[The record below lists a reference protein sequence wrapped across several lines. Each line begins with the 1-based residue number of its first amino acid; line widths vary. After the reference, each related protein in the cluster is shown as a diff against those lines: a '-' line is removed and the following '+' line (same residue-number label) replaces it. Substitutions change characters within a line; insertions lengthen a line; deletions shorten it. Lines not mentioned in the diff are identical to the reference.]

1 MKKIVSLI
9 LALSMFM
16 SFGITSYAANKEAH
30 QPDVYFNGEMIE
42 FPDQPTQIVDGRTMV
57 PVRGFFEYLGCKVD
71 WSEEEQLV
79 TLSGENGSFYIFM
92 AIGYPGLIVYDG
104 EDEYT
109 GQLDVVPQ
117 IINDR
122 TMVPMSFIS
131 KLLGYDVTWDEEAY
145 CVNVKSPNVIVAQK
159 SDVSISDLFL
169 AMMNATEN
177 GSKEEKDDEE
187 SNRIV
192 NVSLSYEGNGL
203 KKDDELVVY
212 VEADGLED
220 DMLSAVIADFVY
232 DKTALEYIAGSA
244 AVIDAE
250 EKAQTNFMFEE
261 TDGEKGVQIFA
272 MPEDSVKNPAK
283 KIMIAKF
290 KVLADGDASV
300 SLGNVFHP
308 SSGYSTQIMLET
320 SEGKDVLY
328 EGKTLNIVSADGE
341 K

>member
-9 LALSMFM
+9 LALSMIV
-16 SFGITSYAANKEAH
+16 SFGITSYAANKEAY
-30 QPDVYFNGEMIE
+30 QPDVYFNGELIE
-42 FPDQPTQIVDGRTMV
+42 FPDQPTQIVDGRTLV

-71 WSEEEQLV
+71 WAEEEQLV

-92 AIGYPGLIVYDG
+92 AIGYSGLIVYDG

-131 KLLGYDVTWDEEAY
+131 KLLGYDVIWDEEAY

-159 SDVSISDLFL
+159 SDVSISDIFL
-169 AMMNATEN
+169 AMMNATANDSEEEN
-177 GSKEEKDDEE
+177 EEKTD
-187 SNRIV
+187 RIV

-232 DKTALEYIAGSA
+232 DKSALEYIAGSA

-250 EKAQTNFMFEE
+250 EKAQANFMFEE

-283 KIMIAKF
+283 KVMIAKF
-290 KVLADGDASV
+290 KALADGDALV

-308 SSGYSTQIMLET
+308 SFGYSTQILLET

-328 EGKTLNIVSADGE
+328 EGKTLNIVSADDE